1 MHQNSNGSNMN
12 EDEKKFHEELGKL
25 VFEAS
30 TKLSVQKI
38 IIELEMLKVLIEFH
52 HISNMKDVVKAREA
66 FEKMYG

>member
-1 MHQNSNGSNMN
+1 MN